1 MPSPEQALAFL
12 EQDARQDE
20 LPRSDRRGVVG
31 SPETVRAG
39 LQEIA
44 DGYGAQELIAVN
56 IVYEHAARMR
66 SYELLAQAL
75 EL

>member
-1 MPSPEQALAFL
+1 
-12 EQDARQDE
+12 
-20 LPRSDRRGVVG
+20 VG